1 MIVEII
7 GYTAGFVA
15 MISFIPQLIKT
26 FRTRKAN
33 DLSINMLLL
42 TLTTNILYVI
52 YGVLLELYPIIIM
65 LGIMTCVLIIQ
76 IILTL
81 KYKKIH

>member
-33 DLSINMLLL
+33 DLSINMLFL

-65 LGIMTCVLIIQ
+65 LGIMTCVLIIK
-76 IILTL
+76 IILNL
-81 KYKKIH
+81 KYNKIH